1 MAINMANTKPSKDTT
16 VKNNTTDDDIN
27 NNSNTSKPLLHS

>member
-1 MAINMANTKPSKDTT
+1 MANTKPSKDITA
-16 VKNNTTDDDIN
+16 KNNTTDDDIN